1 MKTRIMTFLAVILAV
16 NASLVWAGDPWTE
29 KPSNAW
35 SKKDVEKILTKSPWA
50 RKVSLDLTGVLEK
63 RTVYVDP
70 GSSTRPQDVRPIIS
84 REGGIVGYET
94 NAPTVEARTF
104 KIPCLV
110 QWISARTLREAVV
123 RSSVLQGML
132 TEGEAKR
139 YSALTSDNYEVSVQG
154 SSMLLTALGPDR
166 ETWAQAATLRL
177 KSNKREIEATD
188 YSVQAQGDVAEIR
201 FFFPR
206 MREGNPGIPPGEQ
219 KVDFRLASES
229 ETLNVTFDLRKM
241 VRDGEPDL

>member
-1 MKTRIMTFLAVILAV
+1 MTFLAVVLAV
-16 NASLVWAGDPWTE
+16 NASLVWAGDPWTD

-63 RTVYVDP
+63 RTIYVD
-70 GSSTRPQDVRPIIS
+70 SETSRPQDVRPIIS
-84 REGGIVGYET
+84 RDGVVVGYGT
-94 NAPTVEARTF
+94 NAPRMEAHTF
-104 KIPCLV
+104 KIRCLV
-110 QWISARTLREAVV
+110 QWISARTLREATV

-132 TEGEAKR
+132 TEEEAKR
-139 YSALTSDNYEVSVQG
+139 YSALTSDDYEVSVQG
-154 SSMLLTALGPDR
+154 SSMLLSALGPDR
-166 ETWAQAATLRL
+166 EKWAQAATLRL
-177 KSNKREIEATD
+177 RSNKQEIEATD

-206 MREGNPGIPPGEQ
+206 THEGTPVLPPGEQ